1 MIDNYNICRQ
11 EEEKLNQK
19 LMLEDQTI
27 SLIYSLKMKVRKVC
41 YNNNKEC
48 RDYQNMNKRGIQRN
62 YNNSIKP
69 DKIKKSTM
77 NI

>member
-1 MIDNYNICRQ
+1 MP
-11 EEEKLNQK
+11 
-19 LMLEDQTI
+19 EDQI
-27 SLIYSLKMKVRKVC
+27 ILLIYSLKMKVKRVC

-48 RDYQNMNKRGIQRN
+48 RDYQNMNKRDIQRN

-69 DKIKKSTM
+69 DKIRKNTM